1 MSSSPSRERRGALA
15 PDGGHRIAV
24 IGAGFAGLAAAYD
37 LAGSGHEVDVI
48 DAMEVPGGLA
58 AGFRDPRWDWPLEHF
73 YHHIFLSDEAI
84 LGLAEEIG
92 FRERILAL
100 RPVSA
105 SYIEGEAMALDG
117 VLPILRFS
125 AIPFLD
131 RVRMGAVGAWLKL
144 SGNWRALETVT
155 AHDWLRRWMGPRAYA
170 AVWEP
175 LLIGKF
181 GEGHYR
187 EVPMSWLWARIH
199 ARTFKLGYMEGG
211 FQAFA
216 DALSEAVRARGARV
230 ELGRRVEAV
239 RPREGRGLALLTE
252 GETRAYDRV
261 IFTSGPHLL
270 ARLAPDLPPDYLAGL
285 RSLDYLG
292 AVVATLAL
300 DRSLLTDGTYW
311 LNMDKREFPFLAV
324 VEHTNLLDRARY
336 GGDHLVYVGDYLPPD
351 HRFFEDDD
359 EAVLAAWL
367 PALRRIRPDFD
378 PSWVRAAW
386 VHRARYAQ
394 PVVPLGFSAQVP
406 PLATPIPGLYLAS
419 MSQVY
424 PWDRG
429 TNFAVEIGRR
439 VAAELLARDAAG

>member
-1 MSSSPSRERRGALA
+1 MK
-15 PDGGHRIAV
+15 IAV
-24 IGAGFAGLAAAYD
+24 IGAGFAGLSAAYD
-37 LAGSGHEVDVI
+37 LAGAGHEVTVL
-48 DAMEVPGGLA
+48 DANDRPGGLA
-58 AGFRDPRWDWPLEHF
+58 AGFQDPSWDWPLEHF

-92 FRERILAL
+92 FRERIMAL

-105 SYIEGEAMALDG
+105 SFIEGEAMALDG
-117 VLPILRFS
+117 VLPILRFG
-125 AIPFLD
+125 AIPFPD

-144 SGNWRALETVT
+144 TGNWRALETVT
-155 AHDWLRRWMGPRAYA
+155 AHDWLLRWMGPRAYA
-170 AVWEP
+170 VVWEP

-216 DALSEAVRARGARV
+216 DALRDAVAERGAEVR
-230 ELGRRVEAV
+230 LGRRVESV
-239 RPREGRGLALLTE
+239 RTGAETQGGLLLTSDE
-252 GETRAYDRV
+252 GEERFDRV

-270 ARLAPDLPPDYLAGL
+270 ARLTPELPEDYLAGL

-311 LNMDKREFPFLAV
+311 LNMDKRDFPFLAV
-324 VEHTNLLDRARY
+324 VEHTNLLDRAHY
-336 GGDHLVYVGDYLPPD
+336 GGDHLLYVGDYLEPD
-351 HRFFEDDD
+351 HPFVRGEGGD
-359 EAVLAAWL
+359 EAVLDAWL
-367 PALRRIRPDFD
+367 PALSRIRPDFD
-378 PSWVRAAW
+378 PSWVRASW
-386 VHRARYAQ
+386 VHRAAYAQ
-394 PVVPLGFSAQVP
+394 PVVPRGFSSQVP

-439 VAAELLARDAAG
+439 VAEEILAGAGDGGAG